1 MRFIS
6 HRGNLIQI
14 IPELE
19 NRPSQ
24 IQKVIE
30 LGYDCEVD
38 LWLSEGKLYLGH
50 DTPQY
55 LIEIDFLQLYVRNLW
70 VHCKNIDALLW
81 CKDSTINGLNYFWHQ
96 EDKVALTSLGYIWA
110 YPGFQP
116 IRNSIAV
123 MPEIN
128 DEHELLSCLGICSDR
143 IEFYRKKY
151 GKI

>member
-6 HRGNLIQI
+6 HRGNLNRVNGD
-14 IPELE
+14 LE

-24 IQKVIE
+24 IIKVIE
-30 LGYDCEVD
+30 MNYDCEID
-38 LWLSEGKLYLGH
+38 LWCIDEQLFLGH
-50 DTPQY
+50 DEPQF
-55 LIEIDFLQLYVRNLW
+55 LIQKEFIQQYSNDLW
-70 VHCKNIDALLW
+70 IHCKNLEALLW
-81 CKDSTINGLNYFWHQ
+81 CYDSALQRLNYFWHQ
-96 EDKVALTSLGYIWA
+96 QDVVTITSLGFIWA

-128 DEHELLSCLGICSDR
+128 KESELQTCFGICSDQ
-143 IEFYRKKY
+143 IEFYKNEY